1 MKRFTNY
8 QVAIVTAS
16 TALGTALGWGVI
28 ALFGIPL
35 AQHCSHNPF
44 VLLFYMGFIAG
55 VVMTLAVLGGLV
67 AGVALA
73 RRVGK
78 RAHSPGLRAA

>member
-1 MKRFTNY
+1 MKRFY

-35 AQHCSHNPF
+35 AQHFSDNPF
-44 VLLFYMGFIAG
+44 ALLFYMGFIAG
-55 VVMTLAVLGGLV
+55 IVMTLAVLGGLV

-73 RRVGK
+73 RRVGQ
-78 RAHSPGLRAA
+78 PNQLPDLRAA